1 MDSPFRKILAPMD
14 VDQPSICALKLAE
27 RLVRDGAG
35 TIFLLHV
42 VAPDDYALLQEK
54 YRPWES
60 HGEVP
65 LVCKVAE
72 EILERTARER
82 LGTTHREVLTRVGEV
97 SETVLRVQREIGA
110 DLVVMGTH
118 RERRPSEPGTG
129 LAEHVMRNA
138 ACPVLTVR
146 EAK

>member
-1 MDSPFRKILAPMD
+1 MDFPFRKILAPMD

-27 RLVRDGAG
+27 RIAQGGAG

-60 HGEVP
+60 HGEVL

-72 EILERTARER
+72 ETLERTAQER
-82 LGTTHREVLTRVGEV
+82 LGATPREVLTRVGDPA
-97 SETVLRVQREIGA
+97 ETVLRVQKEIGA

-118 RERRPSEPGTG
+118 GERAPSTSGVG
-129 LAEHVMRNA
+129 LAEHVMRNS

-146 EAK
+146 EA